1 MQNLET
7 NNVVFYVLSWV
18 NFHILTKY
26 ASVKDLTNIIS
37 VEDPVS
43 GSTITH
49 LCSDGG
55 KTRTMVGGRE
65 KRGNRN
71 ATKKKEASKT
81 NLHGIVGGVGW
92 GEGEEKKEE
101 TKMTRTVFLIQQP
114 SERGRS

>member
-1 MQNLET
+1 M
-7 NNVVFYVLSWV
+7 FYVLSWV

-26 ASVKDLTNIIS
+26 AGVKDLTNIMS

-65 KRGNRN
+65 KIGNRN

-81 NLHGIVGGVGW
+81 NLHGFVGGV
-92 GEGEEKKEE
+92 ERKERRNQNDKKCLFDTAAE
-101 TKMTRTVFLIQQP
+101 
-114 SERGRS
+114 